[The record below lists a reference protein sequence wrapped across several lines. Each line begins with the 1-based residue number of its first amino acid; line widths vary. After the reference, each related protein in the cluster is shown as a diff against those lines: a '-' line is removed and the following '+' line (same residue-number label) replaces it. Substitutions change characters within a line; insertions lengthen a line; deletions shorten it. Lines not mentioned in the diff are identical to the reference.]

1 MGHFSDL
8 AIEMAER
15 RVRPDA
21 AGGRRVCSLCFA
33 DPHLADFVVS
43 AADRHACDYCG
54 AEGEEVRAAPLER
67 VVEFMLGQID
77 LEYAS
82 ADEALPR
89 DPETKGRMFAED
101 EFDTRE
107 LLEGHLELELPN
119 DGGRLIDDIAG
130 TLPEQDWCLVN
141 PLGTRDDEAIG
152 NSWGAFKRVI
162 SHRRRF
168 FFLQQPDPELSHDL
182 AWGEAAFSIPELLER
197 IAAFAHDHGL
207 LATMPAGSVWVRCQG
222 MADGDAAFGAR
233 RMGPPPYE
241 FAALPNRMSPAG
253 VPMFY
258 GARTRETALAEV
270 ADAPGRFAAGTFE
283 TTRDALV
290 LDLRAAP
297 PVPSLFDVRF
307 AKDRAVAMFMH
318 AFVDDFRAPIDRKRR
333 PHVDYLPTQVVT
345 EYFRTMVTEGGTPV
359 EGVHYTSTRD
369 GGDAVVIFAENGDV
383 VSEAADDDWA
393 SGEPW
398 LAMTG
403 YEEVILELAPA
414 APAVG

>member
-8 AIEMAER
+8 AIIIAER

-21 AGGRRVCSLCFA
+21 TGGRRVCSGCFA
-33 DPHLADFVVS
+33 DPCLARFVVS
-43 AADRHACDYCG
+43 TADRHACDYCG
-54 AEGEEVRAAPLER
+54 DEGEGISAAPLEG

-77 LEYAS
+77 LEYTS

-89 DPETKGRMFAED
+89 DPETKGRMFAE
-101 EFDTRE
+101 EECDTRE

-119 DGGRLIDDIAG
+119 DDGRLMDDIAG
-130 TLPEQDWCLVN
+130 TLPEQDWCLIN
-141 PLGTRDDEAIG
+141 PLGTRDEEAIG
-152 NSWGAFKRVI
+152 NSWHAFKRVI

-168 FFLQQPDPELSHDL
+168 FFLQQPDPELSNDL
-182 AWGEAAFSIPELLER
+182 AGGEAAFSIPELLER
-197 IAAFAHDHGL
+197 IAVFASDHGL
-207 LATMPAGSVWVRCQG
+207 LRTMPAHSAWVRCQG
-222 MADGDAAFGAR
+222 MANGEAAFGPR

-270 ADAPGRFAAGTFE
+270 AEVPGRFAAGTFE
-283 TTRDALV
+283 TTREALV
-290 LDLRAAP
+290 LDVRTAP

-307 AKDRAVAMFMH
+307 AKDRAVAIFIH
-318 AFVDDFRAPIDRKRR
+318 AFVDDFRAPIDRKQR

-345 EYFRTMVTEGGTPV
+345 EYFRTMVSENGAPV
-359 EGVHYTSTRD
+359 EGILYTSTRN

-383 VSEAADDDWA
+383 VDEDAEDDWA
-393 SGEPW
+393 SSEPW

-403 YEEVILELAPA
+403 YEEVLLELAPA
-414 APAVG
+414 AQTAA